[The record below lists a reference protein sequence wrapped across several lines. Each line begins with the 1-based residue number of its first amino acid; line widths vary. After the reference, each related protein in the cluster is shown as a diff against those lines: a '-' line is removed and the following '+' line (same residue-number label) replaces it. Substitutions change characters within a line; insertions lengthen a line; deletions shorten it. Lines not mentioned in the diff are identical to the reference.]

1 MTDLSIA
8 KPLVALLIDA
18 ENTKPDFEQ
27 LLSFCRSY
35 GEICIARIYG
45 HRDLLRHPRWQ
56 RECNQFQLELVF
68 AEKGRKNSADML
80 LAVDAVEALYRKP
93 EITTYIIA
101 SMDYDF
107 LPLVHRLRKHQK
119 TTIGVSTRYPPA
131 LLRSAFHEYHTL
143 LRPEWDVFEFC
154 AQQFY
159 LAYLDC
165 QVHKGWVLA
174 DEALFALP
182 EPVTFLQ
189 RLHQIGFDS
198 FFSFLKHCRF
208 FSIWKDKALLGKG
221 AVLTCWIRN
230 PRELV
235 DEPLAESD
243 KRWLRK
249 YAQAFFGQRPC
260 SVGFGV
266 PTLLRHFANSGE
278 AALGKIS
285 LEEARGEPNS

>member
-1 MTDLSIA
+1 MECQPQSKL
-8 KPLVALLIDA
+8 ALFIDA

-35 GEICIARIYG
+35 GELRIARIYG
-45 HRDLLRHPRWQ
+45 YRDLLRHSRWQ
-56 RECNQFQLELVF
+56 KECNHFQLEPVY
-68 AEKGRKNSADML
+68 ANKGRKNSADML
-80 LAVDAVEALYRKP
+80 LALDAVEFLYLKP

-119 TTIGVSTRYPPA
+119 ITIGISTRYPPA
-131 LLRSAFHEYHTL
+131 LLRGAFHEYHTL

-165 QVHKGWVLA
+165 QVHKGWALA
-174 DEALFALP
+174 DEVLFALP

-208 FSIWKDKALLGKG
+208 FFIWKDKAQYKSGT
-221 AVLTCWIRN
+221 VMPCWLRN
-230 PRELV
+230 PCELAE
-235 DEPLAESD
+235 EPLAESD
-243 KRWLRK
+243 KVWLRK
-249 YAQAFFGQRPC
+249 YAQAFFEQKRPWIG
-260 SVGFGV
+260 SGV
-266 PTLLRHFANSGE
+266 LSLLQHFKSQ
-278 AALGKIS
+278 LG
-285 LEEARGEPNS
+285 

>member
-1 MTDLSIA
+1 MECQPQCKL
-8 KPLVALLIDA
+8 ALFIDA

-80 LAVDAVEALYRKP
+80 LAVDAVEVLYLKP

-119 TTIGVSTRYPPA
+119 ITIGISTRYPPA
-131 LLRSAFHEYHTL
+131 LLRGAFHEYHTL
-143 LRPEWDVFEFC
+143 LRPEWDAFEFC

-165 QVHKGWVLA
+165 QVHKGWALA
-174 DEALFALP
+174 DEVLFSLP

-198 FFSFLKHCRF
+198 FFSFLNHCRF
-208 FSIWKDKALLGKG
+208 FSIWKDKAQYKSG
-221 AVLTCWIRN
+221 TIMPCWLRS
-230 PRELV
+230 PRERA
-235 DEPLAESD
+235 EESLAESD
-243 KRWLRK
+243 KVWLRK
-249 YAQAFFGQRPC
+249 YAQAFFEQKRPWIG
-260 SVGFGV
+260 SGV
-266 PTLLRHFANSGE
+266 LSLLQHFKRQ
-278 AALGKIS
+278 LG
-285 LEEARGEPNS
+285 

>member
-1 MTDLSIA
+1 MKCQSQSKL
-8 KPLVALLIDA
+8 ALFIDA

-45 HRDLLRHPRWQ
+45 HRDLLSHPRWQ
-56 RECNQFQLELVF
+56 RECHQFQLELVF

-80 LAVDAVEALYRKP
+80 LAVDAVEVLYLKP

-119 TTIGVSTRYPPA
+119 ITIGISTRYPPA
-131 LLRSAFHEYHTL
+131 LLRGAFHEYHTL

-165 QVHKGWVLA
+165 QVYDSWALA
-174 DEALFALP
+174 DEVLFSLP
-182 EPVTFLQ
+182 EPVPFLQ
-189 RLHQIGFDS
+189 RLHQMGFDS
-198 FFSFLKHCRF
+198 FFLFLKNCRF
-208 FSIWKDKALLGKG
+208 FSIVKERVPLGNK
-221 AVLTCWIRN
+221 TIMSCWIRAPFN
-230 PRELV
+230 RSA
-235 DEPLAESD
+235 EPLPKSTQRILHE
-243 KRWLRK
+243 
-249 YAQAFFGQRPC
+249 YAQAHFMQNPH
-260 SVGFGV
+260 SVASGTI
-266 PTLLRHFANSGE
+266 TLLRH
-278 AALGKIS
+278 
-285 LEEARGEPNS
+285 LETPS

>member
-1 MTDLSIA
+1 MECQSQSKL
-8 KPLVALLIDA
+8 ALFIDA

-27 LLSFCRSY
+27 LLSFCSSY

-80 LAVDAVEALYRKP
+80 LAVDAVEVLYLKP

-119 TTIGVSTRYPPA
+119 ITIGISTRYPPA

-159 LAYLDC
+159 LAYLNC
-165 QVHKGWVLA
+165 QLDNGWALA
-174 DEALFALP
+174 DEVFFSLA
-182 EPVTFLQ
+182 EPVPFLR
-189 RLHQIGFDS
+189 RLHQMGFDS
-198 FFSFLKHCRF
+198 FVSFLKNCHF
-208 FSIWKDKALLGKG
+208 FLIQKEKVQLPKG
-221 AVLTCWIRN
+221 QITSYWIRN
-230 PRELV
+230 PFELIS
-235 DEPLAESD
+235 ESLAQSD
-243 KRWLRK
+243 RCWLQE
-249 YAQAFFGQRPC
+249 YAQKYFMQNPRYISAGIPA
-260 SVGFGV
+260 
-266 PTLLRHFANSGE
+266 LLQYFE
-278 AALGKIS
+278 KF
-285 LEEARGEPNS
+285 

>member
-1 MTDLSIA
+1 MECQPQSKL
-8 KPLVALLIDA
+8 ALFIDA

-80 LAVDAVEALYRKP
+80 LAVDAVEVLYLKP

-119 TTIGVSTRYPPA
+119 ITIGISTRYPPA
-131 LLRSAFHEYHTL
+131 LLRGAFHEYHTL

-165 QVHKGWVLA
+165 QVYDGWALA
-174 DEALFALP
+174 DEVLFALP

-198 FFSFLKHCRF
+198 FFSFLNHCRF
-208 FSIWKDKALLGKG
+208 FSIWKDKAQYKSGT
-221 AVLTCWIRN
+221 VMPCWLRN
-230 PRELV
+230 PRELA
-235 DEPLAESD
+235 EESLAESD
-243 KRWLRK
+243 KVWLRK
-249 YAQAFFGQRPC
+249 YAQAFFEQKRPWIG
-260 SVGFGV
+260 SGV
-266 PTLLRHFANSGE
+266 LSLLQHFKRQ
-278 AALGKIS
+278 LG
-285 LEEARGEPNS
+285 